1 MGQSVAIVT
10 GGTGTIG
17 AAIAAELQARG
28 QIVVVAD
35 LDPRPVPAGQ
45 HVQPCDVT
53 DPTSVAALFQAAAA
67 LGPLTTLVV
76 AHGILLE
83 TLPGSADPVAV
94 GRVIDVNL
102 KGVALVCDAAAGAM
116 ADGGAVLLVSSMSA
130 FMGRVGG
137 AYAYQATKAGVESLT
152 RVYAVAYGP
161 RGIRVNCVAPGFMAE
176 PMKGQGAELRARQG
190 GTDKVRDAS
199 PLRRLTTAPE
209 LAKAVAFLCS
219 DDAPTITGI
228 VLPVDSGQRAF

>member
-1 MGQSVAIVT
+1 MSIAIVT

-28 QIVVVAD
+28 QRVVIAD
-35 LDPRPVPAGQ
+35 LDARPVPEGQ
-45 HVQPCDVT
+45 VFQRCDVT
-53 DPTSVAALFQAAAA
+53 DPASVAALFDAASA
-67 LGPLTTLVV
+67 LGSVSTVVV

-83 TLPGSADPVAV
+83 TVPGAADPAAMSK
-94 GRVIDVNL
+94 VIDVNL
-102 KGVALVCDAAAGAM
+102 KGVALVCDAAAAHLSE
-116 ADGGAVLLVSSMSA
+116 GGSIALVSSMSA

-199 PLRRLTTAPE
+199 PLRRLTTAEE

-219 DDAPTITGI
+219 DEAPTITGV